1 MGETVV
7 EVGEVRGL
15 LRVDAGGI
23 VLKCLAVLVTS
34 NSAGLR
40 LRSVLESVPNRVAP
54 EKTQRLFLTC
64 YINCPAKRSN
74 YNNSS
79 TRASVRIQSTV

>member
-54 EKTQRLFLTC
+54 EKNSATLPDLL
-64 YINCPAKRSN
+64 YKLPGEAK
-74 YNNSS
+74 
-79 TRASVRIQSTV
+79 QLQ